1 MAQDDVNRARTQL
14 TQAHEV
20 YIPSLTAGAGLGPA
34 YGYSPYPPT
43 LFTLSSGSLVYNA
56 SQFYYIRSAHAG
68 VDAAQLALQDV
79 RETVAE
85 DAALTFVALDHD
97 QQREQVI
104 RQQADYA
111 NTLVQIV
118 QERFDAGQDTQLSLT
133 QAKLTASQFRLAI
146 LHAQDDTANDRDYLA
161 RLTGLPADTV
171 KADSA
176 FPAAIPSLTSDAAPG
191 APANAAIA
199 SAFANAEAKRQ
210 QALGDA
216 RFRYRPQI
224 NLFAQYNR
232 YATFTDSFK
241 SLNTLYN
248 NNLTANEAVIG
259 VQISIPIVDK
269 LKQAKG
275 RETAA
280 DASHALHEAQNAQI
294 TALDGQSRLRHS
306 ITELEAQ
313 GEVAA
318 LQQQVA
324 QQQLDIL
331 RLQLQAGNPDG
342 PQMTP
347 KDEQNALIAERDK
360 YLGVLDATFQLRQAE
375 IRLIRQMGEL
385 ETWLKS
391 SASAPSLALP
401 AAPAHP

>member
-1 MAQDDVNRARTQL
+1 
-14 TQAHEV
+14 
-20 YIPSLTAGAGLGPA
+20 
-34 YGYSPYPPT
+34 
-43 LFTLSSGSLVYNA
+43 
-56 SQFYYIRSAHAG
+56 
-68 VDAAQLALQDV
+68 
-79 RETVAE
+79 
-85 DAALTFVALDHD
+85 
-97 QQREQVI
+97 
-104 RQQADYA
+104 
-111 NTLVQIV
+111 
-118 QERFDAGQDTQLSLT
+118 
-133 QAKLTASQFRLAI
+133 
-146 LHAQDDTANDRDYLA
+146 
-161 RLTGLPADTV
+161 
-171 KADSA
+171 
-176 FPAAIPSLTSDAAPG
+176 
-191 APANAAIA
+191 
-199 SAFANAEAKRQ
+199 
-210 QALGDA
+210 
-216 RFRYRPQI
+216 
-224 NLFAQYNR
+224 
-232 YATFTDSFK
+232 
-241 SLNTLYN
+241 
-248 NNLTANEAVIG
+248 
-259 VQISIPIVDK
+259 VDK